1 MREILIGV
9 NMKILV
15 LGGGIIGSA
24 VAEILCHQR
33 HKVTVVE
40 KNPDVA
46 AQIDAELDVNVIVG
60 SASESSVLFQAGV
73 TSVDLCLA
81 LTGNDEC
88 NIVAA
93 SMAKAMGATRVAARV
108 YGKIFRDLSTFDYQG
123 HFQVDRL
130 LSTEHLTAMELARRI
145 RDSSA
150 LTIEYFARGQL
161 EMQDVVIMRAS
172 GATGK
177 KLSDLRLPSE
187 IRIGTISRDGKVM
200 IPTASDTIEVGDRIT
215 LLGDQNKLED
225 VKKMFYIQSFK
236 KQGVIIAGGGE
247 TGQQLARVLSN
258 RRYSVTIMDCNR
270 QQCESLAASFKDLT
284 IVYANALR
292 RIDLEK
298 EGIGNADI
306 FIACTGDDENNIMAC
321 VEAGELGAK
330 KLMSVVTRSD
340 YANVISRLGIDEVVS
355 PRSVMA
361 KQVMGLLN
369 TGPVVFRNASL
380 LGGGIEV
387 LELGVME
394 NSPVTQGTL
403 SEVTLPTNTLLAAVF
418 REGFVYL
425 PNAKSLLRPGDTV
438 VALAQTDTI
447 TQLIT
452 AFQSTT

>member
-1 MREILIGV
+1 
-9 NMKILV
+9 MKILV
-15 LGGGIIGSA
+15 LGGGKIGSS

-40 KNPDVA
+40 QNASVA
-46 AQIDAELDVNVIVG
+46 TQIDTEMDVNVVVG
-60 SASESSVLFQAGV
+60 SAAESSVLFQAGV
-73 TSVDLCLA
+73 TSADLCLA

-88 NIVAA
+88 NMVAA

-123 HFQVDRL
+123 HFRIDRL
-130 LSTEHLTAMELARRI
+130 LSTEHLTAMEFARRI

-177 KLSDLRLPSE
+177 KLSELRLPSE
-187 IRIGTISRDGKVM
+187 IRIGSISRDGKVV

-225 VKKMFYIQSFK
+225 VKKRFYIQSFK
-236 KQGVIIAGGGE
+236 KQGVIIAGGSE
-247 TGQQLARVLSN
+247 TGQQLARILSN
-258 RRYSVTIMDCNR
+258 RRYSVTIMDSNR
-270 QQCESLAASFKDLT
+270 QKCESLAASFKNLT
-284 IVYANALR
+284 IVHADALR
-292 RIDLEK
+292 RLDLEK
-298 EGIGNADI
+298 EGVGGTDI
-306 FIACTGDDENNIMAC
+306 FIACTGSDEDNIMAC

-330 KLMSVVTRSD
+330 KQMAIVTRSD
-340 YANVISRLGIDEVVS
+340 YGNVINRLGIDEVVS
-355 PRSVMA
+355 PRSVIA

-380 LGGGIEV
+380 LGGGVEV
-387 LELGVME
+387 LELEVMK
-394 NSPVTQGTL
+394 NSPVTGGML
-403 SEVTLPTNTLLAAVF
+403 SEVALPPNTLLAAVL

-425 PNAKSLLRPGDTV
+425 PNAKSELQPGDTI
-438 VALAQTDTI
+438 VALSQSDAVPN
-447 TQLIT
+447 LIT
-452 AFQSTT
+452 AFQSTD